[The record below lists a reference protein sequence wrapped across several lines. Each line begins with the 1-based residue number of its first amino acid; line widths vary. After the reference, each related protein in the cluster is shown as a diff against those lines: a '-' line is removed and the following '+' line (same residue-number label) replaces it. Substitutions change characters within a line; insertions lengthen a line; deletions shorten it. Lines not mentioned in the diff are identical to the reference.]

1 METLNQDIRFAFRM
15 LVKNPGFTA
24 AVIVCLMLGIGATT
38 AIFSVVNS
46 VLLRPL
52 PYREPD
58 KLVRVYSEF
67 PKFQAGGLH
76 RFWLSPPEFLDLR
89 RDSKSWQTLDG
100 WVNGG
105 ANLAGTT
112 NPVRATACFISGTT
126 LLTLGVSPLLGRLIT
141 PEDDDPKS
149 PVVMD
154 ISYGIWK
161 SVFGGEPSIINR
173 EVLLNGQKATVVG
186 VMPEGFAFPPGEIDP
201 PQVWSPLQIDPAK
214 PGGRGSHFLYLLGR
228 LKDGVSRQQAQ
239 AELDSLVKYWG
250 DTGSAASHHFTPD
263 RHTLVSYPLQS
274 EVVGNVRPALWTLF
288 GAVAFV
294 LLIACVNVAN
304 LLLARAEARQ
314 REIAIR
320 SSLGAGTGRLLRQFI
335 TEGVLMSL
343 VGAGLGFLL
352 ALAGLQ
358 LIKYTNAGSIPRS
371 QEIGV
376 DMNVLLFALGISLLT
391 GILFGLTPLFHV
403 VLRDL
408 HQILK
413 NAAASSTGG
422 GGSQIFRHILVT
434 TEISLALV
442 LLVGCGL
449 MLRAF
454 WKLQEVDIGLNPRA
468 VLTMQINLP
477 GSSYT
482 DPMKIT
488 SFWTRLNQSVAELPG
503 VTASA
508 IATGLPP
515 QRRVNA
521 NDTKIEGYVRKQ
533 DGPMENVDFYQA
545 VTPSYFKTM
554 GIQLID
560 GRLLNEGDRVG
571 APDVVVINQSM
582 ARMFYGNESPVGR
595 RIQPGFSEPWC
606 TIVGVVA
613 DVKNAGIDKPTGTE
627 LYLPYDQKQ
636 GSSGRN
642 TGMTLFIRSAMPQSS
657 LVSAVR
663 RTIADLDPQVPIS
676 KISSMEDVISTAQ
689 ARPRFLSVLLTI
701 FSGVA
706 LVLAAVG
713 IYGLLAYSVARR
725 GKEFGLRMALGAQQQ
740 DVLGLVMKQGAT
752 MIASGL
758 LTGLV
763 AAFALTRLMS
773 SLLFH
778 VRATD
783 PITYFVVVCGLA
795 AVAFFASYIPA
806 RRATKVNPTVT
817 LRYE

>member
-1 METLNQDIRFAFRM
+1 METFKQDIRFALRM
-15 LVKNPGFTA
+15 LVKNPGFTS
-24 AVIVCLMLGIGATT
+24 AVIVCLMLGVGATT
-38 AIFSVVNS
+38 AIFSVVNA

-52 PYREPD
+52 PYRQPD
-58 KLVRVYSEF
+58 QLVRIYSEF
-67 PKFQAGGLH
+67 PKFQSGGLR

-89 RDSKSWQTLDG
+89 RDTKSWQTLDA

-112 NPVRATACFISGTT
+112 NPVRATASFISGST
-126 LLTLGVSPLLGRLIT
+126 LQTLGVSPILGRLIT

-149 PVVMD
+149 PGVIN
-154 ISYGIWK
+154 ISYGLWK
-161 SVFGGEPSIINR
+161 SVFGGESSIINR
-173 EVLLNGQKATVVG
+173 EVLLNGQKVTVIG
-186 VMPEGFAFPPGEIDP
+186 VMPEGFAFPPGEVDP
-201 PQVWSPLQIDPAK
+201 PQVWSTLQIDPAK

-239 AELDSLVKYWG
+239 SELDSLTKYWG
-250 DTGSAASHHFTPD
+250 DTGSAKEHHFSPE
-263 RHTLVSYPLQS
+263 RHTLLSYPLQA
-274 EVVGNVRPALWTLF
+274 EVVGNVRLALLMLF

-314 REIAIR
+314 REIAVR
-320 SSLGAGTGRLLRQFI
+320 SSLGAGSGRLLRQFI
-335 TEGVLMSL
+335 TEGVLMS
-343 VGAGLGFLL
+343 VFGAGIGLLL
-352 ALAGLQ
+352 AFGGLQ
-358 LIKYTNAGSIPRS
+358 VIKYTNAGSIPRS
-371 QEIGV
+371 QEIGI
-376 DMNVLLFALGISLLT
+376 DTHVLLFALGISLFT

-413 NAAASSTGG
+413 NAAASSTGNS
-422 GGSQIFRHILVT
+422 GSQIFRHVLVT

-442 LLVGCGL
+442 LLIGCGL

-454 WKLQEVDIGLNPRA
+454 WKLQEVDIGVDPRS
-468 VLTMQINLP
+468 VLTMQVNLP
-477 GSSYT
+477 GASYA
-482 DPMKIT
+482 DAAKIE
-488 SFWTRLNQSVAELPG
+488 SFWTRLNDAVSHLPG
-503 VTASA
+503 VESSA

-521 NDTKIEGYVRKQ
+521 NDTDIEGYVRKP
-533 DGPMENVDFYQA
+533 DGPMENVDYYQI
-545 VTPSYFKTM
+545 VSPSYFKTM

-560 GRLLNEGDRVG
+560 GRFFTDADRTG
-571 APDVVVINQSM
+571 APDVAIINQSM
-582 ARMFYGNESPVGR
+582 ARMFYGNQSPVGR
-595 RIQPGFSEPWC
+595 RVRPGTSDPWC

-636 GSSGRN
+636 GSGNRN
-642 TGMTLFIRSAMPQSS
+642 TGMVLFIRSAVPAGT

-663 RTIADLDPQVPIS
+663 RQIADLDPQVPLS
-676 KISSMEDVISTAQ
+676 KMAAMEEVISTAQ

-701 FSGVA
+701 FSTVA

-713 IYGLLAYSVARR
+713 IYSLLAFSVARR

-740 DVLGLVMKQGAT
+740 DVLGLILRQGAV
-752 MIASGL
+752 MVGSGL
-758 LTGLV
+758 LAGLL

-773 SLLFH
+773 SLLYH

-783 PITYFVVVCGLA
+783 PLTFVVVVLGLA
-795 AVAFFASYIPA
+795 AVAMLASYIPA
-806 RRATKVNPTVT
+806 RRATKVNPAVT

>member
-1 METLNQDIRFAFRM
+1 METLNQDVRFAVRM
-15 LVKNPGFTA
+15 LVKNPGFTT
-24 AVIVCLMLGIGATT
+24 AVVVCLMLGIGATT
-38 AIFSVVNS
+38 AIFSVVNA

-58 KLVRVYSEF
+58 RLVRVYSEF
-67 PKFQAGGLH
+67 PKFQGGGLR
-76 RFWLSPPEFLDLR
+76 RFWLSPPEFFDLR
-89 RDSKSWQTLDG
+89 RDAKSWKTLDA
-100 WVNGG
+100 WVNSG

-112 NPVRATACFISGTT
+112 NPVRATASFISGST
-126 LLTLGVSPLLGRLIT
+126 LQTLGVSPIMGRLIT
-141 PEDDDPKS
+141 LEDDDPKS
-149 PVVMD
+149 PAVID
-154 ISYGIWK
+154 ISYGLWK
-161 SVFGGEPSIINR
+161 TVFAGDNSIINH
-173 EVLLNGQKATVVG
+173 EVLLNGGKVTIIG
-186 VMPEGFAFPPGEIDP
+186 VMPEGFAFPPGEVDP
-201 PQVWSPLQIDPAK
+201 PQVWATLQIDPAR
-214 PGGRGSHFLYLLGR
+214 PGSRGSHFLYLLGR

-239 AELDSLVKYWG
+239 AELDSLTKYWG
-250 DTGSAASHHFTPD
+250 DTGSAKEHHFSLE
-263 RHTLVSYPLQS
+263 RHTIVSYPLQS
-274 EVVGNVRPALWTLF
+274 EVVGNIRPALLMLF

-320 SSLGAGTGRLLRQFI
+320 SSLGAGAGRLMRQFI
-335 TEGVLMSL
+335 TEGVLMSFL
-343 VGAGLGFLL
+343 GAALGLLL
-352 ALAGLQ
+352 AVGGLQ
-358 LIKYTNAGSIPRS
+358 MIKYTNAGSIPRS

-376 DMNVLLFALGISLLT
+376 DMHVLLFALGISLFT

-413 NAAASSTGG
+413 NAAASSTGS
-422 GGSQIFRHILVT
+422 GGSQIFRHILVA

-442 LLVGCGL
+442 LLIGCGL

-454 WKLQEVDIGLNPRA
+454 WKLHEVDIGVNPHS
-468 VLTMQINLP
+468 VLTMQVNLP
-477 GSSYT
+477 GASYT
-482 DPMKIT
+482 DNNKVQ
-488 SFWTRLNQSVAELPG
+488 SFWMRLDEAVAHLPG
-503 VTASA
+503 IEASA

-521 NDTKIEGYVRKQ
+521 NDTDIEGYVRKP
-533 DGPMENVDFYQA
+533 DGPMENVDYYQI
-545 VTPSYFKTM
+545 VTPTYFKTM

-560 GRLLNEGDRVG
+560 GRLFTDADRNG
-571 APDVVVINQSM
+571 APDVAIINQSM
-582 ARMFYGNESPVGR
+582 ARMFYGNQSPVGR
-595 RIQPGFSEPWC
+595 RVRPGNIDPWC

-627 LYLPYDQKQ
+627 LYLPYNQKQ
-636 GSSGRN
+636 GSSNRN
-642 TGMTLFIRSAMPQSS
+642 TGMTLFVRSTMPASS
-657 LVSAVR
+657 LVGAVR
-663 RTIADLDPQVPIS
+663 RQLADLDPQVPLS
-676 KISSMEDVISTAQ
+676 KIAPMEEVISTAQ

-701 FSGVA
+701 FSAVA

-725 GKEFGLRMALGAQQQ
+725 TKEFGLRMALGAQQQ
-740 DVLGLVMKQGAT
+740 DVLGLVLKQGAI
-752 MIASGL
+752 MVASGL
-758 LTGLV
+758 FAGLI

-773 SLLFH
+773 SLLYH

-783 PITYFVVVCGLA
+783 PLTFIVVLFGLA
-795 AVAFFASYIPA
+795 LVAMLASYIPA

>member
-1 METLNQDIRFAFRM
+1 METLNQDVRFAVRM
-15 LVKNPGFTA
+15 LVKNPGFTT
-24 AVIVCLMLGIGATT
+24 AVVVCLMLGIGATT
-38 AIFSVVNS
+38 AIFSVVNA

-58 KLVRVYSEF
+58 RLVRVYSEF
-67 PKFQAGGLH
+67 PKFQGGGLR
-76 RFWLSPPEFLDLR
+76 RFWLSPPEFFDLR
-89 RDSKSWQTLDG
+89 RDAKSWKTLDA
-100 WVNGG
+100 WVNSG

-112 NPVRATACFISGTT
+112 NPVRATASFISGST
-126 LLTLGVSPLLGRLIT
+126 LQTLGVSPIMGRLIT
-141 PEDDDPKS
+141 LEDDDPKS
-149 PVVMD
+149 PAVID
-154 ISYGIWK
+154 ISYGLWK
-161 SVFGGEPSIINR
+161 TVFAGDNSIINH
-173 EVLLNGQKATVVG
+173 EVLLNGGKVTIIG
-186 VMPEGFAFPPGEIDP
+186 VMPEGFAFPPGEVDP
-201 PQVWSPLQIDPAK
+201 PQVWATLQIDPAR
-214 PGGRGSHFLYLLGR
+214 PGSRGSHFLYLLGR

-239 AELDSLVKYWG
+239 AELDSLTKYWG
-250 DTGSAASHHFTPD
+250 DTGSAKEHHFSLE
-263 RHTLVSYPLQS
+263 RHTIVSYPLQS
-274 EVVGNVRPALWTLF
+274 EVVGNIRPALLMLF

-320 SSLGAGTGRLLRQFI
+320 SSLGAGAGRLMRQFI
-335 TEGVLMSL
+335 TEGVLMSFL
-343 VGAGLGFLL
+343 GAALGLLL
-352 ALAGLQ
+352 AVGGLQ
-358 LIKYTNAGSIPRS
+358 MIKYTNAGSIPRS

-376 DMNVLLFALGISLLT
+376 DMHVLLFALGISLFT

-413 NAAASSTGG
+413 NAAASSTGS
-422 GGSQIFRHILVT
+422 GGSQIFRHILVA

-442 LLVGCGL
+442 LLIGCGL

-454 WKLQEVDIGLNPRA
+454 WKLQEVDIGVNPHS
-468 VLTMQINLP
+468 VLTMQVNLP
-477 GSSYT
+477 GASYT
-482 DPMKIT
+482 DNNKVQ
-488 SFWTRLNQSVAELPG
+488 SFWMRLDEAVAHLPG
-503 VTASA
+503 IEASA

-521 NDTKIEGYVRKQ
+521 NDTDIEGYVRKP
-533 DGPMENVDFYQA
+533 DGPMENVDYYQI
-545 VTPSYFKTM
+545 VTPTYFKTM

-560 GRLLNEGDRVG
+560 GRLFTDADRNG
-571 APDVVVINQSM
+571 APDVAIINQSM
-582 ARMFYGNESPVGR
+582 ARMFYGNQSPVGR
-595 RIQPGFSEPWC
+595 RVRPGNIDPWC

-627 LYLPYDQKQ
+627 LYLPYNQKQ
-636 GSSGRN
+636 GSSNRN
-642 TGMTLFIRSAMPQSS
+642 TGMTLFVRSTMPASS
-657 LVSAVR
+657 LVGAVR
-663 RTIADLDPQVPIS
+663 RQLADLDPQVPLS
-676 KISSMEDVISTAQ
+676 KIAPMEEVISTAQ

-701 FSGVA
+701 FSAVA

-725 GKEFGLRMALGAQQQ
+725 TKEFGLRMALGAQQQ
-740 DVLGLVMKQGAT
+740 DVLGLVLKQGAI
-752 MIASGL
+752 MVASGL
-758 LTGLV
+758 FAGLI

-773 SLLFH
+773 SLLYH

-783 PITYFVVVCGLA
+783 PLTFIVVLFGLA
-795 AVAFFASYIPA
+795 LVAMLASYIPA